1 MSTRAD
7 TITDLTDALAG
18 LPGLRAA
25 KMFGEY
31 GLYLGTKVVAFI
43 CDDLLYIKPTPGA
56 LALISDPRAA
66 RMTRSL
72 SIRRLTGLFMAHS
85 FNRREMET
93 DRLIVPI
100 GRRAATRHLRPSRQP
115 YADRRPCNGR
125 RPASA
130 LPRAT
135 LR

>member
-56 LALISDPRAA
+56 LALISDPVMAPPYPGWA
-66 RMTRSL
+66 EDTRQGAL
-72 SIRRLTGLFMAHS
+72 R
-85 FNRREMET
+85 
-93 DRLIVPI
+93 DRCGGSCP
-100 GRRAATRHLRPSRQP
+100 
-115 YADRRPCNGR
+115 DR
-125 RPASA
+125 
-130 LPRAT
+130 
-135 LR
+135 

>member
-7 TITDLTDALAG
+7 TITDLTDALAD

-56 LALISDPRAA
+56 LALISDPVMAPPYPGAKLYICLEGALDDPDLTMAALRAV
-66 RMTRSL
+66 
-72 SIRRLTGLFMAHS
+72 
-85 FNRREMET
+85 E
-93 DRLIVPI
+93 
-100 GRRAATRHLRPSRQP
+100 
-115 YADRRPCNGR
+115 AD
-125 RPASA
+125 
-130 LPRAT
+130 LPEPKPKKPKTPKA
-135 LR
+135 